1 MFDIT
6 KLSQSSFRG
15 IPFYTRDDDL
25 SGGQRLTDHS
35 FINGGTKTESN
46 GVQNNTIK
54 ISGYIGGDNY
64 LTQKEAL
71 KEALENITSGI
82 LVSKFYGEIE
92 VFVDSWSI
100 KESIKAFGQAEI
112 DFTFKKAQNNVIEE
126 SLIVYTADARPEALE
141 YFQEEFENEAG
152 VEVNKTITQEAI
164 GFLEEIE
171 GAVKFVK
178 DDIGVMRNIV
188 DQIGRMKTRLAND
201 ILDIVSISDDIQDLW
216 EAFDEVL
223 DFDITSVLDQKSF
236 TNTLRKSIEEP
247 KTSTYEAQSIAYQ
260 SAQVYKNTIIAG
272 SLQTAIKNL
281 ANVDFTIGDDFG
293 SVKDDILTIFDL
305 LESGI
310 SYSADEIN
318 KIIINQNLVDKY
330 QISRREFIQ
339 FYTERFS
346 SLQTL
351 NDNEIVSTTD
361 AITLTIERYNDI
373 TRIDEVLTNNGLVD
387 PIFINGTV
395 KLLDR

>member
-6 KLSQSSFRG
+6 QLSQSSFRG

-25 SGGQRLTDHS
+25 SGGQRLADHS

-64 LTQKEAL
+64 LTQKAEL

-92 VFVDSWSI
+92 VFVDTWSI
-100 KESIKAFGQAEI
+100 KESIKAFGQAEL
-112 DFTFKKAQNNVIEE
+112 DLTFKKAQNNVIEE
-126 SLIVYTADARPEALE
+126 SLIVYTADIRPEALE

-152 VEVNKTITQEAI
+152 VEVNKTIAQEAI

-171 GAVKFVK
+171 GSVKFVK
-178 DDIGVMRNIV
+178 DEIGVIRNIV

-201 ILDIVSISDDIQDLW
+201 LLDIVSIGDDIQDLW

-260 SAQVYKNTIIAG
+260 SAQVYKNTVIAG

-281 ANVDFTIGDDFG
+281 VNVDFTIGDDFG
-293 SVKDDILTIFDL
+293 SVKDDI
-305 LESGI
+305 
-310 SYSADEIN
+310 
-318 KIIINQNLVDKY
+318 
-330 QISRREFIQ
+330 
-339 FYTERFS
+339 
-346 SLQTL
+346 
-351 NDNEIVSTTD
+351 
-361 AITLTIERYNDI
+361 
-373 TRIDEVLTNNGLVD
+373 
-387 PIFINGTV
+387 
-395 KLLDR
+395 